1 MTNNSATTLANK
13 SPRIYSDFSAEAGV
27 TWIQSPI
34 SRQAFE
40 QGSHLV
46 DGIYMQVKPS
56 EISMPIPASLA
67 QELAAWDAAS
77 DEALINF
84 ERENL

>member
-13 SPRIYSDFSAEAGV
+13 SPRIYSDFSSEGGL

-34 SRQAFE
+34 SHQAYE

-46 DGIYMQVKPS
+46 DGIYMQVKPYELS
-56 EISMPIPASLA
+56 LPVPASLA
-67 QELAAWDAAS
+67 QEFAAWDAAS
-77 DEALINF
+77 DEALLNF